1 VLYNLCGLRKNGSEL
16 PTISLSP
23 LETEEGV
30 LVSSS
35 IREITEHKPV
45 EEILDSNDVADLRNR
60 VAQALGRRL
69 LRSTLGRLLRG
80 AGGPVGGWARVS
92 RFDLALWDKVP

>member
-1 VLYNLCGLRKNGSEL
+1 VLYNLCAPRKNGSEL
-16 PTISLSP
+16 PTISLSL

-35 IREITEHKPV
+35 IREVTEHKRV
-45 EEILDSNDVADLRNR
+45 EEILDSIDVAHLRNR

-69 LRSTLGRLLRG
+69 VRSTLGRLLRG
-80 AGGPVGGWARVS
+80 LLGAGSV
-92 RFDLALWDKVP
+92 